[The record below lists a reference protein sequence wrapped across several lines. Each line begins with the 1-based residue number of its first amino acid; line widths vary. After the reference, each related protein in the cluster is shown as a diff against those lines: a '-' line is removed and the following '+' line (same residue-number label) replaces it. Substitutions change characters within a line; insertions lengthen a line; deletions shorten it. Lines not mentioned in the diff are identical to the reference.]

1 MFAGFCKCFCQSQ
14 FQAINV
20 RLLDRELERGLH
32 NQLSGTG
39 ASWLQ
44 CTTVW
49 GPSLLTCFTW
59 KRDTL
64 SSDFSSF
71 SQVSITNS

>member
-1 MFAGFCKCFCQSQ
+1 MFAGFCKCFRQSQ
-14 FQAINV
+14 FQAINM

-44 CTTVW
+44 YTTAW
-49 GPSLLTCFTW
+49 GPSLQTSLT
-59 KRDTL
+59 
-64 SSDFSSF
+64 
-71 SQVSITNS
+71 